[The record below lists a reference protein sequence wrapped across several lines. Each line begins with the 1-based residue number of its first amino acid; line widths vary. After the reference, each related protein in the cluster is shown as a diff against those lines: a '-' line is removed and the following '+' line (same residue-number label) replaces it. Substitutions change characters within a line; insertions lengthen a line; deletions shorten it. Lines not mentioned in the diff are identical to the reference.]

1 VGSPQRGEFLQ
12 WLHFA
17 ESTLF
22 SPLGI
27 VVWLVVYRG
36 EAESQAEL
44 VEDAR
49 ARAAMGFDFLEA
61 SLGDRSWVLGD
72 AFSAADIM
80 LGFTLAAA
88 RLVGVLDDRY
98 PRVNAYFARLEE
110 RPAFQKAAATE

>member
-1 VGSPQRGEFLQ
+1 
-12 WLHFA
+12 
-17 ESTLF
+17 
-22 SPLGI
+22 
-27 VVWLVVYRG
+27 
-36 EAESQAEL
+36 
-44 VEDAR
+44 
-49 ARAAMGFDFLEA
+49 M
-61 SLGDRSWVLGD
+61 LGD